1 LNRQPAIFIN
11 GTFYTG
17 NKVIRNGQMKVDKD
31 GKISLIGST
40 EMPQRDLNG
49 AAVVDLKG
57 QMVLPG
63 FIDVHVHG
71 GGGWNLMRGEPE
83 DFTGTAR
90 FHASHG
96 TTAFLATTGGAPEAH
111 TAAMLRHARQALED
125 DQTGGADVIG
135 VHLEG
140 PFLNPVRKGAFE
152 ESWLHPPDQGE
163 MDRYIE
169 ASGRTIRLITTA
181 PELQGG
187 EAFVRRLAEQGIRVS
202 IGHSDA
208 TFEQTAEAVEWGVR
222 HTTHHFNGMR
232 PLHHRDPGV
241 AGAGLMLPALT
252 TELIADGV
260 HVHPAAIR
268 FLFDVKG
275 AWNVC
280 VITDAV
286 SQAGMPD
293 GEYED
298 TVVTDGE
305 IYLTGTRTLAG
316 SSSTM
321 LRSLHRVLQYTG
333 RSLENVLPSFTAV
346 PAREAGADN
355 RKGTLEPGKDADFLI
370 LDDKLELRQTFVRGM
385 SVYKA
390 KQMES

>member
-1 LNRQPAIFIN
+1 
-11 GTFYTG
+11 
-17 NKVIRNGQMKVDKD
+17 
-31 GKISLIGST
+31 
-40 EMPQRDLNG
+40 
-49 AAVVDLKG
+49 
-57 QMVLPG
+57 
-63 FIDVHVHG
+63 
-71 GGGWNLMRGEPE
+71 
-83 DFTGTAR
+83 
-90 FHASHG
+90 
-96 TTAFLATTGGAPEAH
+96 
-111 TAAMLRHARQALED
+111 MLRHARQALED
-125 DQTGGADVIG
+125 GQTGGADVIG

-140 PFLNPVRKGAFE
+140 PFLNPLRKGAFE

-241 AGAGLMLPALT
+241 AGAGLMLPSLT

-260 HVHPAAIR
+260 HVHPAAVR
-268 FLFDVKG
+268 FLFEVKG

-293 GEYED
+293 GEYGD
-298 TVVTDGE
+298 TVVTNGE

-333 RSLENVLPSFTAV
+333 RSLENVLPSFTTV
-346 PAREAGADN
+346 PAREAGADD
-355 RKGTLEPGKDADFLI
+355 RKGTLEAGKDADFLI

-385 SVYKA
+385 SVYKTN
-390 KQMES
+390 QMES